1 MDRPTSGSGHLLSP
15 RSNRVLLGLAA
26 LALLAL
32 IYVERGR
39 GVVPSPWHDEMLRAS
54 EISAQAARH
63 LKHRRLERGVFVDP
77 VNDPAET
84 ALIGQEYTQITTDRG
99 YLEAK
104 LVSTNPNF
112 AAVVVDMLH
121 ELEIERGDCL
131 AVAMTGSFPALNLS
145 ALAALEAFGARP
157 ALISSVGASN
167 FGATDPY
174 FTWLDME
181 REVNQQGILATR
193 SIAASMGGGQ
203 DTGRGL
209 SPKGREL
216 LRSAIER
223 NGVLPLDAPRLEDA
237 VRQRIEL
244 YREACR
250 PQPVAGYLNVGGG
263 IASLGHSLNSQ
274 LIPSGASARIPH
286 RNYPA
291 RGALL
296 RFAEQGLP
304 VIHLASIRRLRD
316 SYGLDSVGDEVP
328 PPGRGA
334 VYGEV
339 RYSMPR
345 TFVVTVLIA
354 SALIALFVVDRR
366 VHRLAGPDEE
376 ARDEDSPPGGNSGV
390 AA

>member
-1 MDRPTSGSGHLLSP
+1 MDRPASDSGLLTPKRGERNILSP
-15 RSNRVLLGLAA
+15 RSNRVLLGFAA
-26 LALLAL
+26 LTLLAL
-32 IYVERGR
+32 AYVERGR
-39 GVVPSPWHDEMLRAS
+39 GVVPSPWHEEMLRAS

-63 LKHRRLERGVFVDP
+63 LKHQRLERGVFVDP

-84 ALIGQEYTQITTDRG
+84 TLIGQEYTQITTDRG

-121 ELEIERGDCL
+121 ELEIEPGDCL
-131 AVAMTGSFPALNLS
+131 AVAVTGSFPALNLS
-145 ALAALEAFGARP
+145 ALAAVEAFGARP
-157 ALISSVGASN
+157 VLISSVGASN

-181 REVNQQGILATR
+181 REVNERGILTTR
-193 SIAASMGGGQ
+193 SIAASKGGGQ

-216 LRSAIER
+216 LRAAIER
-223 NGVLPLDAPRLEDA
+223 NGVRELIAPRLEDA
-237 VRQRIEL
+237 VQQRLEL
-244 YREACR
+244 YREACK
-250 PQPVAGYLNVGGG
+250 PLPVAGYVNVGGG
-263 IASLGHSLNSQ
+263 VASLGHSLNSE
-274 LIPSGASARIPH
+274 LIPSGASPRIPK

-304 VIHLASIRRLRD
+304 VIHLASVRRLRD
-316 SYGLDSVGDEVP
+316 RYGLDSVDDEVP
-328 PPGRGA
+328 PPGRGK

-339 RYSMPR
+339 RYSMAR
-345 TFVVTVLIA
+345 TFAVTAMIVCG
-354 SALIALFVVDRR
+354 LIALFVVDRR
-366 VHRLAGPDEE
+366 LHRLAGPEE
-376 ARDEDSPPGGNSGV
+376 RD
-390 AA
+390 